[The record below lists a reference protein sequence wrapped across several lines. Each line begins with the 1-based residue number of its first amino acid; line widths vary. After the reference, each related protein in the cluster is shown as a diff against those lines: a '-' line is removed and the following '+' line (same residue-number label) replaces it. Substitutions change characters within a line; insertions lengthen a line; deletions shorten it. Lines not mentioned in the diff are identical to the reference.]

1 MRLESGGGNL
11 LNRPAGAHLSAG
23 QIQLDQLN
31 ASISSSA
38 ADGASL
44 AAMVLGGGVYKAARA
59 GLLTWAPRLGVFA
72 SGAALGLEVSSYRAA
87 HLAFEGQCSASK
99 VFEARGWASDFAGF
113 AALKGVGGLSRGVNP
128 VLAHFS
134 QDLSMVASQHAAS
147 ALTGSALPETGLLQQ
162 LLQAEA
168 VNLQMSAGLEL
179 FHGLTGQSLRMHESF
194 FDAQAEALRR
204 PPAERAGLLE
214 ARFSSFIRL
223 SQNSASESGPSSPAV
238 RKWIFVANGSAGGF
252 KSKSLAQQV
261 QSLALARDP
270 NLRIFVYETH
280 AESQTRIEEIARLI
294 EAAQSSP
301 ADPLGVLAFGGDGT
315 INNTLQGVMRF
326 AAPEAVSL
334 EESAARAAEVAL
346 QSGLRVGTVAL
357 GSANDLALMYG
368 APGAKAREVMN
379 YMDQA
384 VLGGM
389 NLGKA
394 TLDGEASHLFCHNAC
409 AGVTIAPSFRDT
421 AHMRGRFSKFVR
433 TLIVLRDT
441 FLRHQLVDIHAEGGP
456 RLRGRE
462 VFVNASL
469 IANRMSASPAPQPG
483 LGWSLLPDM
492 NLRETLAFLKETV
505 LLGFDIKRSRMER
518 LLPGNA
524 LATLDPRLQG
534 SHHVLQSSSY
544 RFFQGNRPVSV
555 PVQANGDFVGTAQ
568 HFQVTALTAFPSFME
583 MPGSPMHRLQE
594 LMARRGRQAASAS
607 AAQAAP

>member
-1 MRLESGGGNL
+1 MRLESGRNL
-11 LNRPAGAHLSAG
+11 LTRSIGTHLSEG
-23 QIQLDQLN
+23 QIHLDHI
-31 ASISSSA
+31 AGSFSASA
-38 ADGASL
+38 ADPVSLASL
-44 AAMVLGGGVYKAARA
+44 MAGGGIYKVARA
-59 GLLTWAPRLGVFA
+59 GLLNWAPRLGIFA
-72 SGAALGLEVSSYRAA
+72 SGTALALEVSGYRAT
-87 HLAFEGQCSASK
+87 HLAFEGKLSASG

-113 AALKGVGGLSRGVNP
+113 AGLKGAGSLSRGYNP

-147 ALTGSALPETGLLQQ
+147 ALTGSALPETGLVQQ

-179 FHGLTGQSLRMHESF
+179 FHGLTGQALRIHETF
-194 FDAQAEALRR
+194 LDTQAEALRR
-204 PPAERAGLLE
+204 LSAERPGLSAWDLP
-214 ARFSSFIRL
+214 AFIRL
-223 SQNSASESGPSSPAV
+223 SENGGSEGGSLNPAV
-238 RKWIFVANGSAGGF
+238 RKWIFVVNGSAGAF
-252 KSKSLAQQV
+252 KSKSLAQEV
-261 QSLALARDP
+261 RRLAEQRDP
-270 NLRIFVYETH
+270 NLRILIYETH

-294 EAAQSSP
+294 EAAQSTQ
-301 ADPLGVLAFGGDGT
+301 ADPLGLLAFGGDGT

-326 AAPEAVSL
+326 AAPKAVSL
-334 EESAARAAEVAL
+334 EESAARAAEVAF

-357 GSANDLALMYG
+357 GSANDLALLYG
-368 APGAKAREVMN
+368 APGAKARDVMN
-379 YMDQA
+379 YMDRA

-394 TLDGEASHLFCHNAC
+394 TLDGGASHLFCHNAC

-441 FLRHQLVDIHAEGGP
+441 FLRHQLVDIRAEGGP
-456 RLRGRE
+456 SLRGRE

-518 LLPGNA
+518 LLPGSS
-524 LATLDPRLQG
+524 LSTLDPRLQG
-534 SHHVLQSSSY
+534 SHHVLESSSY
-544 RFFQGNRPVSV
+544 RFFEGDRPIPV

-568 HFQVTALTAFPSFME
+568 HFQVTALAAFPHFME

-594 LMARRGRQAASAS
+594 LMGRRRKQAASENT
-607 AAQAAP
+607 AAAAP